1 MNKLYLA
8 AKTIILSFFLLSA
21 IYCENIN
28 ETRLF
33 DFFDFSKPPLEN
45 DEENRKIDS
54 AHTVDLSKQNLQKHE
69 DNEKIKLFDTIA
81 LSEQTVPAVVD
92 VYAYSGGND
101 QLFLPFDMHDLESMF
116 FGAPAR
122 VVTSSGTGCIITDDG
137 IIVTCAHVIKNSSK
151 IYVGLND
158 GRKLEATKIY
168 SNKAADIAFLKVKA
182 TDLPHLKLANTK
194 TKVMLGEPVLVAGNA
209 FGMGKTSV
217 FSGIISFINR
227 VIDGKVV
234 LQSNVNINV
243 GNSGGPMVNA
253 MGEMIGMAFAIP
265 SKAGGLA
272 FFIPSGMIRYYYE
285 KYVLK
290 QPSPYWGLITQP
302 MTADMLD
309 SVGLHD
315 KNLFGVIVVEC
326 KEDSPAAKSLKQ
338 GDVIVAVN
346 GQKLATL
353 EELDYF
359 EKTSTIGEET
369 NLKVYRNG
377 KIVDVVLTPVQQNKE
392 ADPEHEVSTG
402 ILNGV
407 KLKTSKEGYVIVKS
421 SEGNQLFKK
430 GDIILE
436 VNGDKIKSIK
446 DIDSALKENS
456 DNISFKVQRRNSVI
470 TQSFSNGDNGNTFSQ
485 SIEIF

>member
-1 MNKLYLA
+1 MSKLYLA
-8 AKTIILSFFLLSA
+8 AKTIILNFFLLSV
-21 IYCENIN
+21 I
-28 ETRLF
+28 F
-33 DFFDFSKPPLEN
+33 GKPN
-45 DEENRKIDS
+45 
-54 AHTVDLSKQNLQKHE
+54 HE
-69 DNEKIKLFDTIA
+69 MALFDTVA
-81 LSEQTVPAVVD
+81 LSEQTVPAAVD

-101 QLFLPFDMHDLESMF
+101 QLFLPFEMQDLESMF

-137 IIVTCAHVIKNSSK
+137 TIVTCAHVIKNASK

-168 SNKAADIAFLKVKA
+168 SNKAADIAFLKVQA
-182 TDLPHLKLANTK
+182 TDLPHLKLANAK

-265 SKAGGLA
+265 SRAGGLA
-272 FFIPSGMIRYYYE
+272 FFIPSAMIRYYYE
-285 KYVLK
+285 KYVQK
-290 QPSPYWGLITQP
+290 KPSPYWGLTAQP

-315 KNLFGVIVVEC
+315 KNLFGVIVVES
-326 KEDSPAAKSLKQ
+326 KEDSPAAKVLQQ

-359 EKTSTIGEET
+359 EKTSIIGEET
-369 NLKVYRNG
+369 ILKIYRNG
-377 KIVDVVLTPVQQNKE
+377 KTVDVTLTPIQQSKE
-392 ADPEHEVSTG
+392 AEPEENPEINAS

-407 KLKTSKEGYVIVKS
+407 KLKTSKKGAVIVEA
-421 SEGNQLFKK
+421 SEGNPLFVK
-430 GDIILE
+430 GDILLE
-436 VNGDKIKSIK
+436 VNGAKIKSTK
-446 DIDSALKENS
+446 DIDQALKAEAENTS
-456 DNISFKVQRRNSVI
+456 ITIKRKNSVI
-470 TQSFSNGDNGNTFSQ
+470 TQSFSNGSNGNFFSQ
-485 SIEIF
+485 SIEFG